1 MDGRKRTGNEGEDAA
16 CAFLEA
22 NGHQVLARNWRAGHL
37 ELDIVS
43 YCGDG
48 VHFVEVKT
56 RRPPLQAEPQESVTP
71 TKQKRLVRAALT
83 YLNRSRDPRLGSVEY
98 HFDIVAVTID
108 NPGMTIGYFPD
119 AFIPIY
125 I

>member
-56 RRPPLQAEPQESVTP
+56 RRPPVQALPQDSVGAV
-71 TKQKRLVRAALT
+71 KQQRIVRAAKAWQARAKGVPA
-83 YLNRSRDPRLGSVEY
+83 NAEC
-98 HFDIVAVTID
+98 HFDVVAVMIENGNRTID
-108 NPGMTIGYFPD
+108 YIPD
-119 AFIPIY
+119 AFYPIY